1 MNFIASTPMLETR
14 IETQAGFY
22 PTLRQL
28 VRLLAWDHKRVVSYL
43 QAEAKDNPFLM
54 ESSGSLPQTESREA
68 LLGDIL
74 PEWYQ
79 PPNSGLTLQEHLHG
93 QISALSIS
101 SRQREALLYLTQWL
115 SPAGYLEETPE
126 TWAIGSSWSAWELV
140 AVVPLLQSL
149 DPPGIGA
156 RSLREC
162 LLLQLQDQPQSLSAH
177 LVRDYLE
184 ELANCTSS
192 SPQARQN
199 CEVLL
204 QKLQNSH
211 HSLVITMETMHAAIQ
226 QIQALEPRPARNF
239 SSSSTLIVTPD
250 LKAEPQ
256 KPVGWQVSLVN
267 EASQRFCLNQEAL
280 NLLQQSNGRSPDIQR
295 LEALLQKARSLL
307 TALHQWQENLLKVGQ
322 FLVERQQVF
331 LISQDALDLLPT
343 PQQMVAQAVGLSNAT
358 VSRIV
363 RGRYLLVCAQQSRTI
378 PLQSLCVP
386 VTVGGRTPQHVQQF
400 LVQLIQAEPPTQPY
414 SDEQLAQLLKLR
426 FGISIARRTVAKY
439 RKILGLEPAHARR
452 RAQSINPEIG
462 DD

>member
-1 MNFIASTPMLETR
+1 MDFIASAPLLETR
-14 IETQAGFY
+14 LEPQAVLY

-28 VRLLAWDHKRVVSYL
+28 VLLLSWAHKRVVSYL
-43 QAEAKDNPFLM
+43 QAEAKDNPFLV
-54 ESSGSLPQTESREA
+54 ETGSLPEAENREA
-68 LLGDIL
+68 LLGDVL
-74 PEWYQ
+74 PDWYH
-79 PPNSGLTLQEHLHG
+79 PPDPGPTLQEHLYG

-101 SRQREALLYLTQWL
+101 SRQREALIYLTQWL

-126 TWAIGSSWSAWELV
+126 TWAVASSWSPSELE

-162 LLLQLQDQPQSLSAH
+162 LLLQLQEQQQISAL

-192 SPQARQN
+192 SPEARQN

-204 QKLQNSH
+204 QKLRNCRQ
-211 HSLVITMETMHAAIQ
+211 IPPETTLETLQTAIY

-239 SSSSTLIVTPD
+239 SHSSAPIVTPD

-256 KPVGWQVSLVN
+256 ATGGWQVSLVY

-280 NLLQQSNGRSPDIQR
+280 NLLQQPNQRPQDMRR

-322 FLVERQQVF
+322 FLVERQQAF
-331 LISQDALDLLPT
+331 LRSGDALDLLPT

-363 RGRYLLVCAQQSRTI
+363 RGRYLLVCGKQSRTV

-386 VTVGGRTPQHVQQF
+386 VTVGGRTPQHVQQL
-400 LVQLIQAEPPTQPY
+400 LVQLIQDEPPTQPY
-414 SDEQLAQLLKLR
+414 SDQQLAQLLKLR
-426 FGISIARRTVAKY
+426 FGLSIARRTVTKY
-439 RKILGLEPAHARR
+439 RKIVGLEPAHARR
-452 RAQSINPEIG
+452 RV
-462 DD
+462 